1 MRSFR
6 IGVIAWL
13 VLGIATQA
21 FAGDLLQSVAK
32 AAQERQQPQEERA
45 PARTV
50 SKPLVWTGTVLFVS
64 GMTIGLFSFIN
75 NKNGNYAEFGEADAV
90 NKQVGAAGLG
100 MAFAGGTLMFLGS
113 HRAAKR
119 APSIAIGA
127 GGVKVSKQLSW

>member
-21 FAGDLLQSVAK
+21 FAGDLLQSAAR
-32 AAQERQQPQEERA
+32 AAQEQQPQEERP
-45 PARTV
+45 PARGA
-50 SKPLVWTGTVLFVS
+50 SKPLVWTGAALFVG
-64 GMTIGLFSFIN
+64 GMAIGLFSFIN
-75 NKNGNYAEFGEADAV
+75 NKNGSYSEFGEADAV
-90 NKQVGAAGLG
+90 NKPLGAAGLG

-127 GGVKVSKQLSW
+127 GGVRVSKQLSW